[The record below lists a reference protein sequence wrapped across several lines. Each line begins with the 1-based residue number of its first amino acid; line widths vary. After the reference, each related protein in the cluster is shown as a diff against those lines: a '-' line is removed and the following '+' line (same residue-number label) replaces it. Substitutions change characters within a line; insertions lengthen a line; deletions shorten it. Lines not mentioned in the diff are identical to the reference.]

1 MTNFSNQSLSNRS
14 FAGENLA
21 GANFRNA
28 DIRGC
33 DFTNANLEG
42 ADFSGVRAGKSL
54 RQQVILISCV
64 IIETLVSIAVAM
76 FAFGVL
82 ATFIFEKIFA
92 NVTAFNGLFAG
103 CVAFGSGV
111 LLCFLY
117 LLFRLI
123 TKTHHKD
130 LPMGQFI
137 LATFVGVGVI
147 SGKMGFGEFIKGNI
161 FGGFFY
167 FSLVLFCGWLI
178 WFGIVLAVRTFQRA
192 TGTSFTQANLSYA
205 QFIQSTLT
213 GCNFSNS
220 DLSNAKFYKANLRNS
235 VLTNI
240 NADGT
245 DFSGAI
251 LKEAYIQNWRIN
263 DNTKFDDVIWT
274 RKAKTG
280 WLDFSNQDLR
290 NYSFKEDQNLVGANF
305 RNADIRGCDFTN
317 ANLEGADFSG
327 VKAGRSRTQ
336 EIILMAVVFGIL
348 IQGVFASAV
357 AFKFV
362 DASLIEFAGAVVG
375 SFIFSLGITFTFWF
389 VFSLAP
395 IFDNVLSVLLF
406 SPVMFVAMDGFAFAA
421 IATFSEFTKGSFLW
435 GIFIAVIALFLAL
448 VLYLIIFYG
457 IILEFQKIL
466 GTSFSKTNLLDA
478 QFSQSI
484 LSNCDFSNS
493 DLTNATFHRAK
504 LQNVNIANAK
514 AHGTDF
520 SRAKFKNINIQNW
533 SIDANTNFN
542 DAILSRELITSLLDS
557 SNQDP
562 INVQDGET
570 DTVPN
575 TELLDFSN
583 QDLRN
588 RSFKDNQNLAG
599 ANFRNADIRGC
610 DFTNA
615 NLEGA
620 DFSGVKSGR
629 SHRQKILLIAVAL
642 VVMIQGAFAAKIAFE
657 CSSAS
662 IIHLAVAVVGLL
674 GLSLGIAFTFLFIS
688 TTVPE
693 TSSAILFSAV
703 MFVAI
708 DGFNFVA
715 INTFNEFTKGNLI
728 VGNLLAVI
736 TLLLGLVSCFFF
748 AVLWM
753 GFKELQKILGTSF
766 SKTNLLDAQFSQ
778 SILSNCDFSNSDL
791 TNATFHR
798 AKLQNVN
805 LANAKAHGTDF
816 SRAKFKNINIQN
828 WSIDADTNFN
838 DAILSRELITAL
850 LDSSNQH
857 PINVQDGE
865 TDTVPNTELLDFSNQ
880 DLRNRSFKDNQ
891 NLAGANFRNS
901 DIRGCDFTNANLE
914 GADFS
919 GARAGRSRTQEII
932 FIMVVLIGVVQGF
945 LGLKVL
951 TFFYDF
957 GGYILSILIMIL
969 GLLIGLFVNHSL
981 ITFLRSL
988 SESLNKEFVND
999 TLLMS
1004 SLSGFFLGVDFI
1016 LSPFC
1021 LFVLWMLIGDFQLKT
1036 GTFLNKANLSR
1047 TQFIEATLINC
1058 DFSSSDLNNATFYKA
1073 TLRNS
1078 NFANANAN
1086 GTDFSSA
1093 KLIGT
1098 NNENWNINADTNFNE
1113 TIFIENISTIWLGF
1127 LVNFFK
1133 KANLL
1138 GLFLMG
1144 FSFAC
1149 YIPLIVPFVNSNI
1162 LLFLKLIIVVWLIL
1176 SILIS
1181 PLFSR
1186 FSDKGITKLRKKL
1199 RIPFIGLIFTT
1210 YIIYII
1216 YRIYILFRGEHEHI
1230 GGTGSISFSSAGSL
1244 LGDIFWLP
1252 ILSLALVIRKIR
1264 RNGRNLFIS
1273 IIFTVSSFAFGIAVG
1288 YLIFVTSPN
1297 LILLGWITMPI
1308 GLLFLISS
1316 FPFEEH

>member
-1 MTNFSNQSLSNRS
+1 
-14 FAGENLA
+14 
-21 GANFRNA
+21 
-28 DIRGC
+28 
-33 DFTNANLEG
+33 
-42 ADFSGVRAGKSL
+42 
-54 RQQVILISCV
+54 
-64 IIETLVSIAVAM
+64 
-76 FAFGVL
+76 
-82 ATFIFEKIFA
+82 
-92 NVTAFNGLFAG
+92 
-103 CVAFGSGV
+103 
-111 LLCFLY
+111 
-117 LLFRLI
+117 
-123 TKTHHKD
+123 
-130 LPMGQFI
+130 
-137 LATFVGVGVI
+137 
-147 SGKMGFGEFIKGNI
+147 
-161 FGGFFY
+161 
-167 FSLVLFCGWLI
+167 
-178 WFGIVLAVRTFQRA
+178 
-192 TGTSFTQANLSYA
+192 
-205 QFIQSTLT
+205 
-213 GCNFSNS
+213 
-220 DLSNAKFYKANLRNS
+220 
-235 VLTNI
+235 
-240 NADGT
+240 
-245 DFSGAI
+245 
-251 LKEAYIQNWRIN
+251 
-263 DNTKFDDVIWT
+263 
-274 RKAKTG
+274 
-280 WLDFSNQDLR
+280 
-290 NYSFKEDQNLVGANF
+290 
-305 RNADIRGCDFTN
+305 
-317 ANLEGADFSG
+317 
-327 VKAGRSRTQ
+327 
-336 EIILMAVVFGIL
+336 
-348 IQGVFASAV
+348 
-357 AFKFV
+357 
-362 DASLIEFAGAVVG
+362 
-375 SFIFSLGITFTFWF
+375 
-389 VFSLAP
+389 
-395 IFDNVLSVLLF
+395 
-406 SPVMFVAMDGFAFAA
+406 
-421 IATFSEFTKGSFLW
+421 
-435 GIFIAVIALFLAL
+435 
-448 VLYLIIFYG
+448 
-457 IILEFQKIL
+457 
-466 GTSFSKTNLLDA
+466 
-478 QFSQSI
+478 
-484 LSNCDFSNS
+484 
-493 DLTNATFHRAK
+493 
-504 LQNVNIANAK
+504 ANAK

-533 SIDANTNFN
+533 SIDADTNFN

-575 TELLDFSN
+575 SEPLDFSN

-620 DFSGVKSGR
+620 DFSG
-629 SHRQKILLIAVAL
+629 
-642 VVMIQGAFAAKIAFE
+642 AK
-657 CSSAS
+657 
-662 IIHLAVAVVGLL
+662 
-674 GLSLGIAFTFLFIS
+674 
-688 TTVPE
+688 
-693 TSSAILFSAV
+693 
-703 MFVAI
+703 
-708 DGFNFVA
+708 
-715 INTFNEFTKGNLI
+715 
-728 VGNLLAVI
+728 
-736 TLLLGLVSCFFF
+736 
-748 AVLWM
+748 
-753 GFKELQKILGTSF
+753 
-766 SKTNLLDAQFSQ
+766 
-778 SILSNCDFSNSDL
+778 
-791 TNATFHR
+791 
-798 AKLQNVN
+798 
-805 LANAKAHGTDF
+805 
-816 SRAKFKNINIQN
+816 
-828 WSIDADTNFN
+828 
-838 DAILSRELITAL
+838 
-850 LDSSNQH
+850 
-857 PINVQDGE
+857 
-865 TDTVPNTELLDFSNQ
+865 
-880 DLRNRSFKDNQ
+880 
-891 NLAGANFRNS
+891 
-901 DIRGCDFTNANLE
+901 
-914 GADFS
+914 
-919 GARAGRSRTQEII
+919 AGRSRTQEII
-932 FIMVVLIGVVQGF
+932 FIMAVLIGVVQGF
-945 LGLKVL
+945 LVSKVL
-951 TFFYDF
+951 TFSYDF
-957 GGYILSILIMIL
+957 YILSILIMIL
-969 GLLIGLFVNHSL
+969 GLLIGLFVSHSL

-1004 SLSGFFLGVDFI
+1004 SCSGFILGVHLI
-1016 LSPFC
+1016 LAPFC
-1021 LFVLWMLIGDFQLKT
+1021 LFFLWMLIGNFQLKT

-1113 TIFIENISTIWLGF
+1113 TIFIENISTIIENISTIWLGF

>member
-161 FGGFFY
+161 LGVIFY
-167 FSLVLFCGWLI
+167 FSLAIFCGWLT

-192 TGTSFTQANLSYA
+192 TGTSFTKANLSYA

-235 VLTNI
+235 DLTN
-240 NADGT
+240 ASAYGT

-251 LKEAYIQNWRIN
+251 LKGAYIQNWRIN
-263 DNTKFDDVIWT
+263 DNTKFDDVIWS

-290 NYSFKEDQNLVGANF
+290 NYSFKDDQNLVGANF

-542 DAILSRELITSLLDS
+542 DAILSRELITVLLDS

-570 DTVPN
+570 DTVSNVNP
-575 TELLDFSN
+575 LDFSN
-583 QDLRN
+583 RDLRN

-620 DFSGVKSGR
+620 DFSG
-629 SHRQKILLIAVAL
+629 
-642 VVMIQGAFAAKIAFE
+642 AK
-657 CSSAS
+657 
-662 IIHLAVAVVGLL
+662 
-674 GLSLGIAFTFLFIS
+674 
-688 TTVPE
+688 
-693 TSSAILFSAV
+693 
-703 MFVAI
+703 
-708 DGFNFVA
+708 
-715 INTFNEFTKGNLI
+715 
-728 VGNLLAVI
+728 
-736 TLLLGLVSCFFF
+736 
-748 AVLWM
+748 
-753 GFKELQKILGTSF
+753 
-766 SKTNLLDAQFSQ
+766 
-778 SILSNCDFSNSDL
+778 
-791 TNATFHR
+791 
-798 AKLQNVN
+798 
-805 LANAKAHGTDF
+805 
-816 SRAKFKNINIQN
+816 
-828 WSIDADTNFN
+828 
-838 DAILSRELITAL
+838 
-850 LDSSNQH
+850 
-857 PINVQDGE
+857 
-865 TDTVPNTELLDFSNQ
+865 
-880 DLRNRSFKDNQ
+880 
-891 NLAGANFRNS
+891 
-901 DIRGCDFTNANLE
+901 
-914 GADFS
+914 
-919 GARAGRSRTQEII
+919 AGRSRTQEII
-932 FIMVVLIGVVQGF
+932 FIMAVLIGVVQGF
-945 LGLKVL
+945 LVSKVL
-951 TFFYDF
+951 IFSYDF
-957 GGYILSILIMIL
+957 YILSILIMIL
-969 GLLIGLFVNHSL
+969 GLLIGLFVSHSL

-1004 SLSGFFLGVDFI
+1004 SCSGFILGVHLI
-1016 LSPFC
+1016 LAPFC
-1021 LFVLWMLIGDFQLKT
+1021 LFFLWMLIGNFQLKT

-1113 TIFIENISTIWLGF
+1113 TIFIENISTIIENISTIWLGF

>member
-42 ADFSGVRAGKSL
+42 ADFSGVRTGKSL

-64 IIETLVSIAVAM
+64 ITETLISIAVAI

-92 NVTAFNGLFAG
+92 NVTTFNGLFAG

-130 LPMGQFI
+130 LPMGQSI
-137 LATFVGVGVI
+137 VAVFVGVI
-147 SGKMGFGEFIKGNI
+147 IILGKMGFGEFIKGNI
-161 FGGFFY
+161 FGGIFY
-167 FSLVLFCGWLI
+167 FSLAIFCSWLT

-192 TGTSFTQANLSYA
+192 TGTSFTKANLSYA

-213 GCNFSNS
+213 GCDFSNS
-220 DLSNAKFYKANLRNS
+220 DISNAKFYKANLRNS

-251 LKEAYIQNWRIN
+251 FKGAYIQNCRIN
-263 DNTKFDDVIWT
+263 DNTKFDDVIWS

-290 NYSFKEDQNLVGANF
+290 NYSFKDDQNLVGANF

-317 ANLEGADFSG
+317 ANLEGANFSG

-362 DASLIEFAGAVVG
+362 NASLIEFAGAVVG
-375 SFIFSLGITFTFWF
+375 SLIFSLGITFTFLF
-389 VFSLAP
+389 IFSLAP

-406 SPVMFVAMDGFAFAA
+406 SPVMYVAMDGFAFAS
-421 IATFSEFTKGSFLW
+421 IATFNEFTKGSFLW

-448 VLYLIIFYG
+448 VLYFIFYG
-457 IILEFQKIL
+457 IILEF
-466 GTSFSKTNLLDA
+466 
-478 QFSQSI
+478 
-484 LSNCDFSNS
+484 
-493 DLTNATFHRAK
+493 
-504 LQNVNIANAK
+504 
-514 AHGTDF
+514 
-520 SRAKFKNINIQNW
+520 
-533 SIDANTNFN
+533 
-542 DAILSRELITSLLDS
+542 
-557 SNQDP
+557 
-562 INVQDGET
+562 
-570 DTVPN
+570 
-575 TELLDFSN
+575 
-583 QDLRN
+583 
-588 RSFKDNQNLAG
+588 
-599 ANFRNADIRGC
+599 
-610 DFTNA
+610 
-615 NLEGA
+615 
-620 DFSGVKSGR
+620 
-629 SHRQKILLIAVAL
+629 
-642 VVMIQGAFAAKIAFE
+642 
-657 CSSAS
+657 
-662 IIHLAVAVVGLL
+662 
-674 GLSLGIAFTFLFIS
+674 
-688 TTVPE
+688 
-693 TSSAILFSAV
+693 
-703 MFVAI
+703 
-708 DGFNFVA
+708 
-715 INTFNEFTKGNLI
+715 
-728 VGNLLAVI
+728 
-736 TLLLGLVSCFFF
+736 
-748 AVLWM
+748 
-753 GFKELQKILGTSF
+753 QKILGTSF

-838 DAILSRELITAL
+838 DAILSQELITTL

-865 TDTVPNTELLDFSNQ
+865 TDTVSNVNPLDFSNQ

-891 NLAGANFRNS
+891 NLAGANFRNA

-919 GARAGRSRTQEII
+919 GTKAGRSRTQEIT
-932 FIMVVLIGVVQGF
+932 FIVAVLIGVVQGF
-945 LGLKVL
+945 LGSKVL
-951 TFFYDF
+951 TFSYDF
-957 GGYILSILIMIL
+957 GGYILSIPIMIL
-969 GLLIGLFVNHSL
+969 GLLIGLFVSHSL

-1004 SLSGFFLGVDFI
+1004 FCSGFILGLHLI
-1016 LSPFC
+1016 LAPFC
-1021 LFVLWMLIGDFQLKT
+1021 LFLLWMLIGDFELKT

-1098 NNENWNINADTNFNE
+1098 NKKNWNINADTNFNE

-1162 LLFLKLIIVVWLIL
+1162 LLFLKLIIVVWLIF

-1186 FSDKGITKLRKKL
+1186 FSDKDITKLRKKL

-1216 YRIYILFRGEHEHI
+1216 YRICILFGGEHEHI

-1273 IIFTVSSFAFGIAVG
+1273 IIFTVSSFAFGIGVG
-1288 YLIFVTSPN
+1288 YLIFVTLPN

-1316 FPFEEH
+1316 FPFEDS